1 VKPELECRLDPQVLT
16 DAAGA
21 STRVAHQVVDLFVL
35 DASSRVGALSA
46 ALEARDRSALRAM
59 ARALTASARSV
70 GARRLSTICHLL
82 ERHAATSSDD
92 DATVTLVNDIKYE
105 LAALVTMFAEAKLG
119 TVRSERG
126 AA

>member
-21 STRVAHQVVDLFVL
+21 STRVAHQVVDLFVV
-35 DASSRVGALSA
+35 DAWSRVGALSA
-46 ALEARDRSALRAM
+46 ALEARDRSTVRAV
-59 ARALTASARSV
+59 AHALTGSARGV
-70 GARRLSTICHLL
+70 GAHRLSTMCQLL
-82 ERHAATSSDD
+82 ERHAATSSDYD
-92 DATVTLVNDIKYE
+92 VAATLANDIKDE

-119 TVRSERG
+119 TRDERG

>member
-1 VKPELECRLDPQVLT
+1 MKPELECRLDPQVLT

-35 DASSRVGALSA
+35 DAWSRVGALSA
-46 ALEARDRSALRAM
+46 ALEARDRSALRVVAH
-59 ARALTASARSV
+59 ALTGSARSV
-70 GARRLSTICHLL
+70 GAHRLSTMCHLL
-82 ERHAATSSDD
+82 ERHAATSG
-92 DATVTLVNDIKYE
+92 DAAAAATLVNDIRDE

-119 TVRSERG
+119 STRSERG